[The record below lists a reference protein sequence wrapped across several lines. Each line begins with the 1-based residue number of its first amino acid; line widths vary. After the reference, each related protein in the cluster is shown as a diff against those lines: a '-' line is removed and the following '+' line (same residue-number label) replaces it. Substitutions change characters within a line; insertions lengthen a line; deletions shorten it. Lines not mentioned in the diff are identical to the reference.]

1 MNRTTIAQL
10 YADQA
15 AFGGQTV
22 TVAGWARTI
31 RAMKNLGFLTLN
43 DGSCF
48 KNLQVV
54 LEKTLANYDEV
65 SSQNVGAAFIVTGKL
80 VLTPDAKQPFEL
92 QAETVVVEGASAPD
106 YPLQKKR
113 HSVGEVKIK
122 PQPVENLIKLCAGN
136 GRRIGAQ
143 HLHEMGTGLA
153 QHVSLPRR
161 GAKRIVR
168 DLRAEALFEIFLQPP
183 HLGNM
188 RCLPQPTRCQ
198 SCPCGCRAGAAGCC
212 ARQIRM

>member
-113 HSVGEVKIK
+113 HSVEFLRTIQH
-122 PQPVENLIKLCAGN
+122 QPVLRHLS
-136 GRRIGAQ
+136 GAQ
-143 HLHEMGTGLA
+143 RSRPRHPLL
-153 QHVSLPRR
+153 LPRSRLRLRPHSHHHRQRLR
-161 GAKRIVR
+161 G
-168 DLRAEALFEIFLQPP
+168 
-183 HLGNM
+183 
-188 RCLPQPTRCQ
+188 CW
-198 SCPCGCRAGAAGCC
+198 
-212 ARQIRM
+212 

>member
-54 LEKTLANYDEV
+54 LEERPWPITMRS

-92 QAETVVVEGASAPD
+92 QARNRGRWKAPPPPTIPCRRSATRVEFLRTIQHLRPRTNLFSAAFRVRSVAAHAIHCFFQDRGFVYVHTPIITASDCEGA
-106 YPLQKKR
+106 
-113 HSVGEVKIK
+113 GEMFQVTTLDI
-122 PQPVENLIKLCAGN
+122 E
-136 GRRIGAQ
+136 
-143 HLHEMGTGLA
+143 
-153 QHVSLPRR
+153 
-161 GAKRIVR
+161 
-168 DLRAEALFEIFLQPP
+168 
-183 HLGNM
+183 
-188 RCLPQPTRCQ
+188 
-198 SCPCGCRAGAAGCC
+198 
-212 ARQIRM
+212 

>member
-22 TVAGWARTI
+22 TGWARTI

-92 QAETVVVEGASAPD
+92 QAETVN
-106 YPLQKKR
+106 
-113 HSVGEVKIK
+113 
-122 PQPVENLIKLCAGN
+122 QPVLRHLS
-136 GRRIGAQ
+136 GAQ
-143 HLHEMGTGLA
+143 RSRPRHPLL
-153 QHVSLPRR
+153 LPRSRLRLRPHSHHHRQRLR
-161 GAKRIVR
+161 G
-168 DLRAEALFEIFLQPP
+168 
-183 HLGNM
+183 
-188 RCLPQPTRCQ
+188 CW
-198 SCPCGCRAGAAGCC
+198 
-212 ARQIRM
+212 

>member
-65 SSQNVGAAFIVTGKL
+65 SSQNEGAAFIVTGKL
-80 VLTPDAKQPFEL
+80 VLTPGR
-92 QAETVVVEGASAPD
+92 QA
-106 YPLQKKR
+106 
-113 HSVGEVKIK
+113 
-122 PQPVENLIKLCAGN
+122 
-136 GRRIGAQ
+136 
-143 HLHEMGTGLA
+143 
-153 QHVSLPRR
+153 
-161 GAKRIVR
+161 
-168 DLRAEALFEIFLQPP
+168 AL
-183 HLGNM
+183 
-188 RCLPQPTRCQ
+188 
-198 SCPCGCRAGAAGCC
+198 
-212 ARQIRM
+212 

>member
-15 AFGGQTV
+15 TFGGQTV

-54 LEKTLANYDEV
+54 LEKTLANY
-65 SSQNVGAAFIVTGKL
+65 GARCPARMQAPLIVTGKL

-106 YPLQKKR
+106 YPF
-113 HSVGEVKIK
+113 
-122 PQPVENLIKLCAGN
+122 
-136 GRRIGAQ
+136 RRSA
-143 HLHEMGTGLA
+143 TA
-153 QHVSLPRR
+153 
-161 GAKRIVR
+161 
-168 DLRAEALFEIFLQPP
+168 
-183 HLGNM
+183 
-188 RCLPQPTRCQ
+188 
-198 SCPCGCRAGAAGCC
+198 
-212 ARQIRM
+212 